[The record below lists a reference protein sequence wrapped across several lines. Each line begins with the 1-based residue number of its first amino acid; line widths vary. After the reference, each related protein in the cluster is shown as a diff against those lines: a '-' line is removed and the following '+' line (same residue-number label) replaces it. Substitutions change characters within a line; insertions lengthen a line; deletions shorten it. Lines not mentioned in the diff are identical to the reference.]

1 MESFDVAVVGAG
13 IIGSSVAF
21 ECAVRGARVVLLER
35 QTPGSGAS
43 GMAAGML
50 APCSETA
57 EPGPFLT
64 LGLDS
69 LARWPG
75 FAARVTEESGVDCQ
89 LVIDGVLRVALDE
102 ADAAVVQQRI
112 AWQRDA
118 GVAVQWVDADALT
131 SFEPALSTTAGAA
144 WYASEGQV
152 NSARA
157 VAAIVAAAAQH
168 GVALRCGAGVVAVD
182 GAGVRLGDGA
192 VVSAATVA
200 LCAGPWTGGVLAALG
215 ISPAAIRPVLGQLI
229 GIRGVAHPPEH
240 VLYAGACGYALT
252 RRDGEVI
259 VGASEDDTGFD
270 TAVRDAVTESLTGVA
285 RRLLR
290 DPGAVATPAVWTGL
304 RPATPDG
311 LPLLGSLD
319 VGSGPRVLVA
329 TGHYRN
335 GVLLAP
341 ATAAGVASMA
351 LDDAV
356 PRGWEAFDA
365 SRFPPS
371 PAAP

>member
-1 MESFDVAVVGAG
+1 M
-13 IIGSSVAF
+13 
-21 ECAVRGARVVLLER
+21 
-35 QTPGSGAS
+35 
-43 GMAAGML
+43 
-50 APCSETA
+50 
-57 EPGPFLT
+57 
-64 LGLDS
+64 
-69 LARWPG
+69 
-75 FAARVTEESGVDCQ
+75 
-89 LVIDGVLRVALDE
+89 
-102 ADAAVVQQRI
+102 
-112 AWQRDA
+112 
-118 GVAVQWVDADALT
+118 
-131 SFEPALSTTAGAA
+131 
-144 WYASEGQV
+144 
-152 NSARA
+152 
-157 VAAIVAAAAQH
+157 
-168 GVALRCGAGVVAVD
+168 
-182 GAGVRLGDGA
+182 
-192 VVSAATVA
+192 
-200 LCAGPWTGGVLAALG
+200 G

-229 GIRGVAHPPEH
+229 GIRGVAHPPAH
-240 VLYAGACGYALT
+240 VLYAGARGYALT

-259 VGASEDDTGFD
+259 VGASEDDIGFD

-351 LDDAV
+351 LDGVV
-356 PRGWEAFDA
+356 PRGWEAFDP
-365 SRFPPS
+365 SRFPRS